1 MFARQALRTA
11 VRARAPYRF
20 APLVVPS
27 ASFSSAASLSKSFVT
42 RRGAKRGISSTPAL
56 EGAQEPTQSVLTP
69 TIARTF
75 ETYPPRFS
83 SADLV
88 LKSSSSGKLHAAL
101 PSTPRVIVHEYPEE
115 HEFVEGDLGHSTDG
129 PEVDVGKHNQRTLAS
144 FSMTN
149 KVCVI
154 TGAARGLGN
163 LFARTFAES
172 GSNAIVILDLDQGL
186 AETAAKD
193 LVDWFEE
200 HGQAEKGEISAIGL
214 GCDVADEKNVQD
226 CFAKVVEKYG
236 RIDVLVTAAGIVE
249 NFPAQDYP
257 TEKFR
262 KLMAINAAKD
272 MMRRDGECPIAAGS
286 ALLPLIGKS
295 IVIPSAPGSIVMIG
309 SMSGACVNVPQP
321 QAPYNA
327 SKAAVRHM
335 ASSLAVEWATR
346 NIRVNAISPGYMATA
361 LTRVILDRDPVLKE
375 TWENLTP
382 MGRIGEPED
391 LKGAVI
397 YLASDASG
405 FTTGTDLRVDGG
417 YTLT

>member
-11 VRARAPYRF
+11 IRAHAPRRF
-20 APLVVPS
+20 APSVVS
-27 ASFSSAASLSKSFVT
+27 STSFSSAAPLSKSSVT

-56 EGAQEPTQSVLTP
+56 EGAQEPSQSAHTP
-69 TIARTF
+69 IPPARF
-75 ETYPPRFS
+75 KASHPMFPC
-83 SADLV
+83 ADLV
-88 LKSSSSGKLHAAL
+88 LHSSYIGQTMQRCL
-101 PSTPRVIVHEYPEE
+101 VHEYPQE

-226 CFAKVVEKYG
+226 CFAKIVEKYG

-262 KLMAINAAKD
+262 KLMAINVDGSFFCAREAAKD
-272 MMRRDGECPIAAGS
+272 MMRRD
-286 ALLPLIGKS
+286 
-295 IVIPSAPGSIVMIG
+295 APGSIVMIG
-309 SMSGACVNVPQP
+309 SMSGACVNIPQP

-346 NIRVNAISPGYMATA
+346 NIRVNVISPGYMATA

-391 LKGAVI
+391 LKGAVV

-417 YTLT
+417 YTLVRHRTPKELPIIALPLR

>member
-56 EGAQEPTQSVLTP
+56 EGAQEPT
-69 TIARTF
+69 
-75 ETYPPRFS
+75 
-83 SADLV
+83 
-88 LKSSSSGKLHAAL
+88 HAAVD
-101 PSTPRVIVHEYPEE
+101 PEIVHEYPEE

-262 KLMAINAAKD
+262 KLMAINVDGSFFCAREAAKD
-272 MMRRDGECPIAAGS
+272 MMRRD
-286 ALLPLIGKS
+286 
-295 IVIPSAPGSIVMIG
+295 APGSIVMIG